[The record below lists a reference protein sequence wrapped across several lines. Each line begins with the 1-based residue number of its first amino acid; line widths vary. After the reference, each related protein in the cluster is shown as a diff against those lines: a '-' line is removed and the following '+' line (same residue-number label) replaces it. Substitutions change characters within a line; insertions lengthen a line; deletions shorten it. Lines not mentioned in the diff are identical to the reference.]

1 MSLFS
6 FGCLCAL
13 PARCMTTVYG
23 LQRAYAIAESVRAL
37 LGAVS
42 IAAAARLTDDDV
54 TAMAAFSV
62 LQLAVMA
69 IFISVVFTLTRKR
82 HVLEKQP
89 TGAIDFLP
97 PAE

>member
-1 MSLFS
+1 
-6 FGCLCAL
+6 
-13 PARCMTTVYG
+13 MTTVYG
-23 LQRAYAIAESVRAL
+23 LQRAYAIAETVRAL

-42 IAAAARLTDDDV
+42 IVAAAGLTNDDV

-69 IFISVVFTLTRKR
+69 IFISVVFILTRKR

-89 TGAIDFLP
+89 TGAIDLLP
-97 PAE
+97 SAE